1 MNAQLKELS
10 IDERLC
16 ALHRILNEV
25 SHDVKLAR
33 AEITECLTL
42 RREKIDEYKTR
53 PEYSEALNTLS
64 RMKEIRTLTR
74 YTQTEYG
81 MLFGITQSLVSKIE
95 NGQANTLGFHR
106 AIEIADLLTKQEA
119 RHLPGDIK

>member
-1 MNAQLKELS
+1 MNAPIEALS
-10 IDERLC
+10 IEERLC
-16 ALHRILNEV
+16 ALLRLLSEV

-33 AEITECLTL
+33 AELTECLTI
-42 RREKIDEYKTR
+42 RREKIRERKAR

-81 MLFGITQSLVSKIE
+81 MLLGLSQSLVSKIE
-95 NGQANTLGFHR
+95 KGQANTLGFHR
-106 AIEIADLLTKQEA
+106 AIEIAELLTKQEA
-119 RHLPGDIK
+119 RHLPRDIE